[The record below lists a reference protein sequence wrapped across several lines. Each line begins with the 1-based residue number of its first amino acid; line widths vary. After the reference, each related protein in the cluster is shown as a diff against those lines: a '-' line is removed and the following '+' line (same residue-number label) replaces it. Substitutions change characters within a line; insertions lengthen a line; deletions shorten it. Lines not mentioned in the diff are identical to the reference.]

1 MKKLQNSQFLNIL
14 CLIALVAVVYH
25 IINQIN
31 TTKETYQNMIAY
43 GLFPDRV
50 EKPLLDDLYKNPKR
64 NRFENPSIADLSNFN
79 VPISPPPEK
88 DNKRVNYYNYTNYLN
103 SRLDGNMHSTY

>member
-88 DNKRVNYYNYTNYLN
+88 DNKRVWRF
-103 SRLDGNMHSTY
+103 SR